1 MGNRIV
7 VGVDGSPAS
16 ADALRWAVEEAGQR
30 GCSVD
35 AVIVWQMDPGMV
47 LGPVSGAEA
56 LAIDPETTREGYMR
70 LLEAMVA
77 QFDVNK
83 VFMEGEPGRVLV
95 EASRDADLL
104 VVGSRGR
111 GLLREALTGSVSSYC
126 VHHAECP
133 VVVLREREPA
143 HA

>member
-35 AVIVWQMDPGMV
+35 AVIVWQIDPGMV

-70 LLEAMVA
+70 LLESMVA

-95 EASRDADLL
+95 EVSKDADLL